1 VLEELQK
8 LKKLQKCDAQIY
20 QREEELDT
28 LPEQN
33 ESLEKQIREM
43 ENKITELR
51 NGVAIQE
58 EERKKREEIL
68 SRGEDKLKGITGK
81 QSAIRNKDEY
91 NALLREID
99 NIKRFN
105 KEIEEEISEVGRE
118 IDLKSQE
125 LNLVEQ
131 DNIKKVVECKHRL
144 AENVKRMKTLES
156 DIEKMYDERDKVAG
170 AIRPAILRKYERIF
184 ESSKTGKA
192 IAEVDNYI
200 CRGCNMTLPPQ
211 LYNNVLKSE
220 RIETCPNCQCILLPA
235 ENRKNDKKGP
245 VIRETEEHP
254 ADDEE

>member
-8 LKKLQKCDAQIY
+8 LKKLQKCDAQIF
-20 QREEELDT
+20 QREDELDA
-28 LPEQN
+28 LPEEN

-43 ENKITELR
+43 ENKIAELR
-51 NGVAIQE
+51 NGVSIQE
-58 EERKKREEIL
+58 EERKKREDIL

-105 KEIEEEISEVGRE
+105 KEIEEEISEIGRE
-118 IDLKSQE
+118 VDLKSQE
-125 LNLVEQ
+125 LGLVEQ
-131 DNIKKVVECKHRL
+131 ENIKKIAESKHKL
-144 AENVKRMKTLES
+144 NDNLKRMKTIEN
-156 DIEKMYDERDKVAG
+156 DIEKMYDERDKLTG
-170 AIRPAILRKYERIF
+170 AIRPAILRKYERIL

-220 RIETCPNCQCILLPA
+220 RMETCPNCQCILLPS
-235 ENRKNDKKGP
+235 ENRKNEKKGP
-245 VIRETEEHP
+245 VIRETMDPP
-254 ADDEE
+254 AEDEE